1 MERVAQA
8 PEAHLFVCANR
19 RDATDPLGAGCG
31 ERGETVFAALKEE
44 VAKERAYAR
53 VWVTKTHCLGICPR
67 TGCTVAVY
75 GASASD
81 QVADGASGP
90 ILRDVDETDA
100 RALVRRML
108 RAQ

>member
-75 GASASD
+75 GASAP
-81 QVADGASGP
+81 VGP
-90 ILRDVDETDA
+90 ILRDVDEADA
-100 RALVRRML
+100 RGLVRRML
-108 RAQ
+108 RGS